1 MFFCF
6 YLQNRKCEQIYQ
18 VDDDDI
24 LYRVVTPSVQH
35 GCIASSTSTSQ
46 AGGNL
51 QDFIL
56 LASKRKPCDSGS
68 VSAVS
73 PRTSLCHMEAAPL
86 GKKL

>member
-1 MFFCF
+1 MIFSSL
-6 YLQNRKCEQIYQ
+6 YLPNRKCEQIHQ

-35 GCIASSTSTSQ
+35 GCVASSTSSGQ
-46 AGGNL
+46 GAGNL

-68 VSAVS
+68 VAAVV
-73 PRTSLCHMEAAPL
+73 PRTSVCH
-86 GKKL
+86 